1 LPNETDHLLLQT
13 RKLLRRYGLHAK
25 KGLGQHFLVDQAV
38 LRVISGA
45 AELTPDDTVVE
56 VGPGLGVLTEE
67 LAGGAGRVVAIEID
81 PQIASLLTERFS
93 HRSNITIVSDD
104 VLQFAP
110 GKFFADQLKGS
121 EPSEKGRLL
130 DCRLL
135 EPPRPLTAFSLQSTA
150 YQPSAFLYKVVANLP
165 YYIASAA
172 IRHFLEAEFKPRRM
186 VVMVQKEVAESIV
199 ALPGKMSILSISVQI
214 YGKPAIVG
222 YVPAQSFYPPPKVDS
237 AIVRIDVYNQPV
249 VEVEGFFQVVRAG
262 FSAPRKQ
269 LRNALAQGLSIPPN
283 AATEILSMAGISS
296 QRRAETLS
304 LEEWAELCRRV
315 C

>member
-1 LPNETDHLLLQT
+1 MPNEANHLLLQT
-13 RKLLRRYGLHAK
+13 RKLLRRFGLHAR
-25 KGLGQHFLVDQAV
+25 KGLGQHFLVDQVA
-38 LRVISGA
+38 LRVITGA

-67 LAGGAGRVVAIEID
+67 LAGIAGRVVAIEID
-81 PQIASLLTERFS
+81 PRIASILTERFS

-110 GKFFADQLKGS
+110 PEFFARQL
-121 EPSEKGRLL
+121 PTP
-130 DCRLL
+130 D
-135 EPPRPLTAFSLQSTA
+135 FN
-150 YQPSAFLYKVVANLP
+150 YKVVANLP

-199 ALPGKMSILSISVQI
+199 AVPGKMSILSVSVQL
-214 YGKPAIVG
+214 YGKPVIAG

-237 AIVRIDVYNQPV
+237 AILRIDVYSQPV
-249 VEVEGFFQVVRAG
+249 VEVEGFFRVVRAG

-269 LRNALAQGLSIPPN
+269 LRNALAQGLSIAP
-283 AATEILSMAGISS
+283 AAAAGLLNRSAISP

-304 LEEWAELCRRV
+304 LEEWADLCRTV
-315 C
+315 ASSQ

>member
-25 KGLGQHFLVDQAV
+25 KELGQHFLVDQAV
-38 LRVISGA
+38 LRVITRA

-67 LAGGAGRVVAIEID
+67 LARSAGRVVAIEID
-81 PQIASLLTERFS
+81 PRIASILTERFS
-93 HRSNITIVSDD
+93 HLTNITILNND

-121 EPSEKGRLL
+121 DPS
-130 DCRLL
+130 
-135 EPPRPLTAFSLQSTA
+135 